1 MPMTTRASVASARS
15 AMIQTPRRIDGAA
28 LALRSE
34 LPPWYGA
41 AANPFIITGYRR
53 PAEPAD
59 CLRSVFAWHN
69 ETMNIHTHL
78 WPGIF
83 YLVALSWHVH
93 EPYFVH
99 ATIAAKAA
107 FVIGCLGAAAMGIF
121 SAAAHTFYVVNAK
134 WYARSWQADAVGIV
148 AVNYSHLYLDSFL
161 LFKIALNSHTSFLIA
176 TTVFSLF
183 ALVAALHCTAS
194 PAAASRWGS
203 WFPICA
209 SVPLTS
215 AVMIAAFSSPSLAE
229 RIDIAAFRAAALG
242 SLGSSVLVFLSGGVF
257 YIGMV
262 PERFYN
268 PNGIFDFV
276 GSHAIFHLGIVL
288 SISSAMGAA
297 PHLYALEKNL

>member
-1 MPMTTRASVASARS
+1 MSWCGG
-15 AMIQTPRRIDGAA
+15 DG
-28 LALRSE
+28 
-34 LPPWYGA
+34 
-41 AANPFIITGYRR
+41 
-53 PAEPAD
+53 D
-59 CLRSVFAWHN
+59 
-69 ETMNIHTHL
+69 
-78 WPGIF
+78 
-83 YLVALSWHVH
+83 
-93 EPYFVH
+93 
-99 ATIAAKAA
+99 
-107 FVIGCLGAAAMGIF
+107 F

-176 TTVFSLF
+176 ATVFSLF

-215 AVMIAAFSSPSLAE
+215 AVMIAAFASPSLAE

-242 SLGSSVLVFLSGGVF
+242 SLGSSVLVFLSAGVF

-268 PNGIFDFV
+268 PNGLFDFV